1 MAKKVREEF
10 VVYKD
15 SENNY
20 HGEQD
25 ANKTYTEVKLSVRR
39 PNYGEKQ
46 GADFEYQKTF
56 TKLLKEGILP
66 RIKLEETIRETGI
79 WDKTKEARER
89 QLAKAINDTREKLK
103 KGGIKLGEG
112 VKLAKQS
119 IKDNFEY
126 IQLNMD
132 RNSILNNSAE
142 SIAEQARFNHLTSAA
157 TVYNNDGVE
166 KKFFKDYE
174 DFLIQDSRGNVV
186 TYLAGSYLSRL
197 LNNFEDDFRKDWPEY
212 KFLLKYKF
220 VNDKFEYINAEGK
233 PVDEEG
239 NVVPETLPE
248 DKTEVAEAVFLPD

>member
-1 MAKKVREEF
+1 MSKKVREEF

-15 SENNY
+15 SENNFY
-20 HGEQD
+20 TEQ
-25 ANKTYTEVKLSVRR
+25 NKDNSLVEVKLSVRR

-46 GADFEYQKTF
+46 GADFEYQKTV

-66 RIKLEETIRETGI
+66 RVKLEETIRENGI
-79 WDKTKEARER
+79 WDKAKESRER
-89 QLAKAINDTREKLK
+89 QLAKAINDAREKLK
-103 KGGIKLGEG
+103 KGGIKLSEG

-132 RNSILNNSAE
+132 RNSVLNNSAE
-142 SIAEQARFNHLTSAA
+142 SIAEQARFNHLTSSA

-166 KKFFKDYE
+166 KKFFQSYE

-220 VNDKFEYINAEGK
+220 VNDKFEYINTEGK
-233 PVDEEG
+233 VVDEDGKE
-239 NVVPETLPE
+239 LPE
-248 DKTEVAEAVFLPD
+248 VLPEEKTEVAEAVFLPD